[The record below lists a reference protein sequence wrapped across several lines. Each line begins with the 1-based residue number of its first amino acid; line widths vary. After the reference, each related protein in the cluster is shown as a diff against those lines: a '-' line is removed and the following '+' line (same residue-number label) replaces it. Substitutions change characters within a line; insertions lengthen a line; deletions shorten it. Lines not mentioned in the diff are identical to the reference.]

1 MWNES
6 FFSAPQLKRDSLGGG
21 YPTINGTPAQSGYF
35 RKLAILLLR
44 IIAIGYAIQGLCMLF
59 SVVGWWSET
68 WESWFRPVLYLVT
81 AVALWVFTPR
91 IALIAARGLDE

>member
-1 MWNES
+1 M
-6 FFSAPQLKRDSLGGG
+6 
-21 YPTINGTPAQSGYF
+21 NGTPAQSGYF

-91 IALIAARGLDE
+91 IALLAARGLDE